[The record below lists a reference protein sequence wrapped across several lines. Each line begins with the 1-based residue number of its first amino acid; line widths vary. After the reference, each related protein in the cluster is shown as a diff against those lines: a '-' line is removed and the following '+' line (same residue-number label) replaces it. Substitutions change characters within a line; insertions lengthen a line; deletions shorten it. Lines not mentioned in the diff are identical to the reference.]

1 MIGLGIAAIVALLGT
16 LVAAHWWRLG
26 NRVFA
31 VAIAGLTTCL
41 ASPLS
46 WTHHYVWILPLAV
59 AVFAPG
65 LPRWVRCLGGFW
77 VVWVSACLPL
87 AVLPYGGARE
97 RQYDALQ
104 QLVANLGP
112 IVGVVLVAGLA
123 WHLVVSTRRIAPDP
137 R

>member
-1 MIGLGIAAIVALLGT
+1 M
-16 LVAAHWWRLG
+16 
-26 NRVFA
+26 
-31 VAIAGLTTCL
+31 
-41 ASPLS
+41 
-46 WTHHYVWILPLAV
+46 WILPLAV
-59 AVFAPG
+59 AVFRPG

-77 VVWVSACLPL
+77 VVWVCVCLPL

-123 WHLVVSTRRIAPDP
+123 WQLVVTTRPGRVDASAP
-137 R
+137 